1 MDCKIQLFR
10 RPRTTALLPPPV
22 RTAEPQSLLCGGAI
36 ITDIPFAMPAVC
48 RTHVCLSFNACFD
61 RTDRTFCAGLYYKL
75 HGRDRPVAMKKSIIK
90 RRKRVVPALRDQ
102 SPSAGSANDSSASPE
117 AVHVGLAHAIDDH
130 RHEQANSYAA
140 SANGQISP
148 HMYPASRTAAPPP
161 VDFTN
166 YGSSGVLSLPHHP
179 PPPHQHQQHH
189 AFNGTRPAQNEPLP
203 GGSQALPLTN
213 HASNP
218 KKRSLPDTDEHHPNV
233 PTPTHLPPINPAG
246 ASSTSNPA
254 RLSSIS
260 SLLNHADRPRED
272 SRIDPALTAHSAVQ
286 QQRQQQHQTPLRSFS
301 PSGLSSSASP
311 TLGFAQPHASNP
323 AESEQLKAERRAQL
337 QREAENMREALRA
350 KERELAELGL
360 S

>member
-1 MDCKIQLFR
+1 
-10 RPRTTALLPPPV
+10 
-22 RTAEPQSLLCGGAI
+22 
-36 ITDIPFAMPAVC
+36 
-48 RTHVCLSFNACFD
+48 
-61 RTDRTFCAGLYYKL
+61 
-75 HGRDRPVAMKKSIIK
+75 MKKSIIK

-117 AVHVGLAHAIDDH
+117 AIHASLAHGVDDH
-130 RHEQANSYAA
+130 RYEQANSYAA
-140 SANGQISP
+140 SANGQVSP
-148 HMYPASRTAAPPP
+148 HMYPTSRTAAPPP

-166 YGSSGVLSLPHHP
+166 YGSNGVVSLPHHP
-179 PPPHQHQQHH
+179 PSPHQHQQQH
-189 AFNGTRPAQNEPLP
+189 AFDGARHVLNERLP
-203 GGSQALPLTN
+203 GGSQAIPLVDR
-213 HASNP
+213 ASNP
-218 KKRSLPDTDEHHPNV
+218 KKRSLPDTDEHRPDIQ
-233 PTPTHLPPINPAG
+233 TPHLPPINPAG
-246 ASSTSNPA
+246 AASTSNPA

-272 SRIDPALTAHSAVQ
+272 SRIDPALTAHSAMP
-286 QQRQQQHQTPLRSFS
+286 QQHQYQHQAPPRSFS

-311 TLGFAQPHASNP
+311 KLGFTQPHTSNS